1 MEMADDFIIT
11 GGYEPSVPSYALTSV
26 ARYSVTGFIEY
37 LAPLP
42 EGRYAHAC
50 GSYSNSQGDTVRL
63 SSSASLTLYST
74 VQYCPRLYL
83 LHCTVQYSTCSGAA
97 GDGWAEE
104 DRI

>member
-1 MEMADDFIIT
+1 MADDFIIT

-63 SSSASLTLYST
+63 SSSASLKLYST
-74 VQYCPRLYL
+74 VQSSSVSLTLYITLQYCPRLY
-83 LHCTVQYSTCSGAA
+83 
-97 GDGWAEE
+97 
-104 DRI
+104 I